1 MAFKPNFYYIIY
13 DILIQNFFDQ
23 KKKKKKT
30 HTILNNYYWDQ
41 LLLEVLFKLD
51 RRGLWFNNP
60 VRGRVQIRGL
70 SLKEEINVVLQEE

>member
-1 MAFKPNFYYIIY
+1 MISLFRIF
-13 DILIQNFFDQ
+13 LT